1 LIVIPLLGFIMSLG
15 VLVMLFAAFNWV
27 PFYPAKALEVSIYYL
42 DKIINTIA
50 SFESFI
56 IKDIPLNTSL
66 LITAYLVLIAKII
79 WFKKP
84 NFKSLLVVLITILTL
99 QISSIKT
106 KWDIQNQEEFIVFN
120 TKKNTL
126 LMERNGFTTTL
137 YANDSL
143 LKTYE
148 KNNLISSYL
157 SGNFS
162 TLKQK
167 RQLQNTIYFKG
178 NKILILDSSMV
189 YPKTIQPDIL
199 LLTQSTRVNLDRVLQ
214 SIKPK
219 VIIADGSNYKT
230 IQKRWKQTCIQQKI
244 PFHSTSEKGFYKI
257 N

>member
-1 LIVIPLLGFIMSLG
+1 LGFIMSLG
-15 VLVMLFAAFNWV
+15 VFVMVLAAFNWV
-27 PFYPAKALEVSIYYL
+27 PFYPAKALELSIYYL

-66 LITAYLVLIAKII
+66 LITGYLVLIAMVV
-79 WFKKP
+79 WFKKT
-84 NFKSLLVVLITILTL
+84 NFKSLTFLLITIIAL

-106 KWDIQNQEEFIVFN
+106 KWEVQNQEEFVVFN

-126 LMERNGFTTTL
+126 LLERNGFNTTL

-143 LKTYE
+143 LKTHE
-148 KNNLISSYL
+148 KNNLISSYH
-157 SGNFS
+157 SGNFC
-162 TLKQK
+162 TLKHK
-167 RQLQNTIYFKG
+167 RQLQNIIYFKG

-189 YPKTIQPDIL
+189 YPKTIQPDVL

-214 SIKPK
+214 NIKPK
-219 VIIADGSNYKT
+219 IIVADGSNYKT
-230 IQKRWKQTCIQQKI
+230 IQKRWKQTCAQQKI

>member
-1 LIVIPLLGFIMSLG
+1 M
-15 VLVMLFAAFNWV
+15 VLAAFNWV
-27 PFYPAKALEVSIYYL
+27 PFYPAKTLEISIYYL

-66 LITAYLVLIAKII
+66 LITTYLILIAMVI

-84 NFKSLLVVLITILTL
+84 TFKSLTFVFISIVVL

-106 KWDIQNQEEFIVFN
+106 KWEVQNQGEFVVFN

-126 LMERNGFTTTL
+126 LLERNGFNTTL

-143 LKTYE
+143 LKTYQ

-157 SGNFS
+157 SGNFC
-162 TLKQK
+162 TLKHK
-167 RQLQNTIYFKG
+167 RQLQNTLYFKG

-189 YPKTIQPDIL
+189 YPKIIQPDVL

-219 VIIADGSNYKT
+219 IIVADGSNYKT
-230 IQKRWKQTCIQQKI
+230 IQKRWKQTCAQQKI
-244 PFHSTSEKGFYKI
+244 PFHSTSEKGFYTI
-257 N
+257 Y